1 MDAASYQGQAGADRP
16 TPQVRQRARDVVADV
31 SLLSLRDLE
40 PLCEALGQRLLED
53 FPAFGQDDELE
64 GEMHGA
70 ISSNLYHVFERVMP
84 SGAPE
89 VLAAPPP
96 ALRFAASVLHRGI
109 DTSDLIQAYRVGQN
123 LAWSWW
129 MQRLSASLPG
139 EGEVLIEGLQV
150 SSERMFTY
158 VDAAIDQQVRLW
170 EEERRRWLGRAVALR
185 ADAVR
190 RVLRGEPLAPEDVAQ
205 ALDYDIDRPL
215 IAAILWAEVAPGGAA
230 GAAGAGGVAGG
241 GGVAG
246 AAGSAGTAGVAEVAI
261 SRLETVADAMA
272 LALGADRPLLVPA
285 GASSLW
291 AWFPSERHAAAL
303 DLLAHAATTQA
314 QGGQG
319 VALGLPGLGLEG
331 FRSSHRQALRARR
344 LAELARAPAGVIRFD
359 EVDTLCM
366 FGEDPEL
373 IGDFMRRKL
382 GGLIA
387 SDTNTERLRESV
399 LVWLREG
406 CNATS
411 AAARLDTHKNTVLYR
426 LQRAEEALGHP
437 LQDDR
442 LGLELALTL
451 AERLGLRMVE
461 S

>member
-16 TPQVRQRARDVVADV
+16 TPQVRLRAREVVADV
-31 SLLSLRDLE
+31 SLLSLQDLD
-40 PLCEALGQRLLED
+40 PLCEALGLRLLED
-53 FPAFGQDDELE
+53 FPAFGQDAELE
-64 GEMHGA
+64 GEMHRA
-70 ISSNLYHVFERVMP
+70 IQANLYHVFERVMP

-89 VLAAPPP
+89 ALTAPPD

-109 DTSDLIQAYRVGQN
+109 DTAELIQAYRVGQN

-129 MQRLSASLPG
+129 MERLAANLIG
-139 EGEVLIEGLQV
+139 ESEVLIEALQV
-150 SSERMFTY
+150 SSERMFSY

-190 RVLRGEPLAPEDVAQ
+190 RVLRGEPLAPEEVTQ
-205 ALDYDIDRPL
+205 ALDYHIERPL
-215 IAAILWAEVAPGGAA
+215 LAAILWDEAAP
-230 GAAGAGGVAGG
+230 
-241 GGVAG
+241 
-246 AAGSAGTAGVAEVAI
+246 AGSAQDAPATAEVAI
-261 SRLETVADAMA
+261 SHLESLADAMA
-272 LALGADRPLLVPA
+272 LALGADRALLVPA

-291 AWFPSERHAAAL
+291 AWFPAERHATPL
-303 DLLAHAATTQA
+303 DILAHVATCHLQD
-314 QGGQG
+314 GQG

-344 LAELARAPAGVIRFD
+344 LAELADTPAGVVRFD

-382 GGLIA
+382 GGLA
-387 SDTNTERLRESV
+387 AKDPTTERLRENV
-399 LVWLREG
+399 LVWLRAG
-406 CNATS
+406 CNSTRAAT
-411 AAARLDTHKNTVLYR
+411 RLDTHKNTVRYR

-437 LQDDR
+437 LEDDR

-451 AERLGLRMVE
+451 AERLGLRMVGG
-461 S
+461 

>member
-1 MDAASYQGQAGADRP
+1 VDAASYQGQAGADRP

-53 FPAFGQDDELE
+53 FPAFGQDEELE

-70 ISSNLYHVFERVMP
+70 ISANLYHVFERVMP

-89 VLAAPPP
+89 VFAAPPD

-109 DTSDLIQAYRVGQN
+109 DTAELIQAYRVGQN

-129 MQRLSASLPG
+129 MERLAASLAG
-139 EGEVLIEGLQV
+139 ESEVLIEGLQV

-190 RVLRGEPLAPEDVAQ
+190 RVLRGEPLAPAVVAQ

-215 IAAILWAEVAPGGAA
+215 LAAILWVHAAPAA
-230 GAAGAGGVAGG
+230 
-241 GGVAG
+241 
-246 AAGSAGTAGVAEVAI
+246 AEVAI

-272 LALGADRPLLVPA
+272 LALGADRALLVPA

-291 AWFPSERHAAAL
+291 AWFPRERHAAPL
-303 DLLAHAATTQA
+303 DLLAHAAACNLQEGQA
-314 QGGQG
+314 

-344 LAELARAPAGVIRFD
+344 LAELAQAPAGVIRFD

-382 GGLIA
+382 GGLAA
-387 SDTNTERLRESV
+387 SDPNTERLRENV
-399 LVWLREG
+399 LVWLRAG
-406 CNATS
+406 CNSTR

-437 LQDDR
+437 LEDDR

-461 S
+461 G

>member
-1 MDAASYQGQAGADRP
+1 VDTAYQGQADADRP
-16 TPQVRQRARDVVADV
+16 TPQVRLRARDVVADV
-31 SLLSLRDLE
+31 SLLSLADLD
-40 PLCEALGQRLLED
+40 PLCEALGRRLLED
-53 FPAFGQDDELE
+53 FPAFGQDAELA
-64 GEMHGA
+64 GEMRRAIGA
-70 ISSNLYHVFERVMP
+70 NLYHVFERVMP
-84 SGAPE
+84 TGAPE
-89 VLAAPPP
+89 ALAAPPE

-109 DTSDLIQAYRVGQN
+109 DTAELIQAYRVGQN

-129 MQRLSASLPG
+129 MERLAAHLTG
-139 EGEVLIEGLQV
+139 ESEVLIEALQV
-150 SSERMFTY
+150 SSERMFSY

-190 RVLRGEPLAPEDVAQ
+190 RVLRGEPLAPDEVTQ
-205 ALDYDIDRPL
+205 ALDYRIDRPL
-215 IAAILWAEVAPGGAA
+215 LAAILWVHAPPATAEAA
-230 GAAGAGGVAGG
+230 IG
-241 GGVAG
+241 
-246 AAGSAGTAGVAEVAI
+246 
-261 SRLETVADAMA
+261 RLEALADSMA
-272 LALGADRPLLVPA
+272 LALGADRALLVPA

-291 AWFPSERHAAAL
+291 AWFPAERHSLPLDVIAHAAACHL
-303 DLLAHAATTQA
+303 QH
-314 QGGQG
+314 GQG

-344 LAELARAPAGVIRFD
+344 LAELAQAPAGIIRFD

-382 GGLIA
+382 GGLA
-387 SDTNTERLRESV
+387 ADDPNTDRLRENV

-406 CNATS
+406 CNSTR
-411 AAARLDTHKNTVLYR
+411 AASRLDTHKNTVLYR

-437 LQDDR
+437 LEDDR

-451 AERLGLRMVE
+451 AERLGLRMVAG
-461 S
+461 

>member
-1 MDAASYQGQAGADRP
+1 MDAASYQGRAGADRP
-16 TPQVRQRARDVVADV
+16 TPQVRLRARDVVADV

-53 FPAFGQDDELE
+53 FPAFGQDAELE
-64 GEMHGA
+64 GEMRRA
-70 ISSNLYHVFERVMP
+70 IAANLYHVFERVMP
-84 SGAPE
+84 SGAPDA
-89 VLAAPPP
+89 LAAPPE

-109 DTSDLIQAYRVGQN
+109 DTADLIQAYRVGQN

-129 MQRLSASLPG
+129 MERLAASLGG
-139 EGEVLIEGLQV
+139 ESEVLIEGLQV
-150 SSERMFTY
+150 SSERMFGY

-190 RVLRGEPLAPEDVAQ
+190 RVLRGEPLAPEDVTQ
-205 ALDYDIDRPL
+205 ALDYHIDRPL
-215 IAAILWAEVAPGGAA
+215 LAAILWDEAAPAA
-230 GAAGAGGVAGG
+230 
-241 GGVAG
+241 
-246 AAGSAGTAGVAEVAI
+246 AEVAI

-272 LALGADRPLLVPA
+272 LALGADRALLVPA

-291 AWFPSERHAAAL
+291 AWFPSERHAGPL
-303 DLLAHAATTQA
+303 DLLAHAAACNLQDGQA
-314 QGGQG
+314 

-331 FRSSHRQALRARR
+331 FRASHRQALRARR
-344 LAELARAPAGVIRFD
+344 LAELAQAPAGVIRFD

-382 GGLIA
+382 GGLAA
-387 SDTNTERLRESV
+387 SDPSTGRLRENV
-399 LVWLREG
+399 LVWLRAG
-406 CNATS
+406 CNSTR

-437 LQDDR
+437 LEDDR

-451 AERLGLRMVE
+451 TERLGLRMVGG
-461 S
+461 

>member
-1 MDAASYQGQAGADRP
+1 MDTAYQGQAGADRP
-16 TPQVRQRARDVVADV
+16 SPQVRLRARDVVADV
-31 SLLSLRDLE
+31 SLLSLADLA

-53 FPAFGQDDELE
+53 FPAFGQDAEIE
-64 GEMHGA
+64 GEMHRA
-70 ISSNLYHVFERVMP
+70 VSANLHQVFERVMP
-84 SGAPE
+84 TGAPE
-89 VLAAPPP
+89 ALAAPPD

-109 DTSDLIQAYRVGQN
+109 DTAELIQAYRVGQN

-129 MQRLSASLPG
+129 MERLAAHLIG
-139 EGEVLIEGLQV
+139 ESEVLIEALQV
-150 SSERMFTY
+150 SSERMFSY
-158 VDAAIDQQVRLW
+158 VDAAIDQQVHLW

-185 ADAVR
+185 AEAVR
-190 RVLRGEPLAPEDVAQ
+190 RVLRGEPLAPEEVTR
-205 ALDYDIDRPL
+205 ALDYHVDRPL
-215 IAAILWAEVAPGGAA
+215 LAAILWDEVATAGAA
-230 GAAGAGGVAGG
+230 GAARV
-241 GGVAG
+241 
-246 AAGSAGTAGVAEVAI
+246 AGTAGGVGPAGTVPASAEVAI
-261 SRLETVADAMA
+261 SRLESLADAMA
-272 LALGADRPLLVPA
+272 LALGADRALLVPA

-291 AWFPSERHAAAL
+291 AWFPSERHAAPL
-303 DLLAHAATTQA
+303 DLLAHAATCQV

-344 LAELARAPAGVIRFD
+344 LAELAQAPAGVIRFD

-382 GGLIA
+382 GGLA
-387 SDTNTERLRESV
+387 ADDPNTERLRENV
-399 LVWLREG
+399 LVWLRAG
-406 CNATS
+406 CNSTR

-437 LQDDR
+437 LEDDR

-451 AERLGLRMVE
+451 AERLGLRMVGG
-461 S
+461 